1 MTPRDMI
8 VPADEML
15 PATTAVAPAWAVWRA
30 RSVSWLTTC
39 ADKWAAL
46 ADYEEL
52 SRLSDQQLEQRGL
65 RRDTL
70 ARDLGS

>member
-1 MTPRDMI
+1 MTTRDMI
-8 VPADEML
+8 VPAEEML

-30 RSVSWLTTC
+30 HLVSWFTTC
-39 ADKWAAL
+39 ANKWGAL
-46 ADYEEL
+46 AAYEEL

-70 ARDLGS
+70 ARDLG